1 MKIGCPFA
9 SMRAVD
15 LEAPLKNLHVDS
27 DHIENIMQY
36 HREKN
41 YEVNMKIRSN
51 LVESLS

>member
-15 LEAPLKNLHVDS
+15 LEALLKNLHVDS
-27 DHIENIMQY
+27 DHVGNIMQY

-41 YEVNMKIRSN
+41 YEVNMRIRNDKI
-51 LVESLS
+51 EGLS